1 MDIAKLTAYCRAHL
15 NLETEPL
22 DFINFYVNLPFA
34 LIDAVFS
41 AGGHYRATMNAVLGL
56 AEYYDLP
63 ILRKAALPAREKQF
77 SITDFLELYQEFG
90 DEGMAVEVYHNRQRT
105 SPRNGILKAEAA
117 RRYAQVLADFGVQ
130 HLQDVHKVLGLQR
143 FTNAIHA
150 IPGQRSGVSLH
161 RFTMLVCEANH
172 YQTDRLVK
180 RFLYEAGGER
190 LSDGQCLAA
199 LREVRAQLLGDY
211 PELTSRALD
220 SLIWEARRKVKM

>member
-1 MDIAKLTAYCRAHL
+1 
-15 NLETEPL
+15 
-22 DFINFYVNLPFA
+22 
-34 LIDAVFS
+34 
-41 AGGHYRATMNAVLGL
+41 MNAVLGL

-63 ILRKAALPAREKQF
+63 ILRKAPIPIRKNQF
-77 SITDFLELYQEFG
+77 SIADFLELYQEFG

-161 RFTMLVCEANH
+161 RFTMLVCESNH

-190 LSDGQCLAA
+190 LTDGQCLAA
-199 LREVRAQLLGDY
+199 LRELHAELVRDY
-211 PELTSRALD
+211 PELTPRALD
-220 SLIWEARRKVKM
+220 SLIWEALRKAKV

>member
-22 DFINFYVNLPFA
+22 DFVNFYVNLPFA
-34 LIDAVFS
+34 VIDAVFS
-41 AGGHYRATMNAVLGL
+41 TGGHYRATMNAVLGL

-161 RFTMLVCEANH
+161 RFTMLVCEPNH
-172 YQTDRLVK
+172 YQIDRLVK

-211 PELTSRALD
+211 PDLTARALD
-220 SLIWEARRKVKM
+220 SLIWEAQRKVKV